1 MAGYILKVKDKYT
14 TTINTDLHVCKRG
27 DKREHVLTYMISCSW
42 VDYFVIY
49 DVGLILSNLY
59 TRKSNVEEK
68 FCILTKKSAKALCKT
83 DL

>member
-1 MAGYILKVKDKYT
+1 MYAKEGKKDWQFFCF
-14 TTINTDLHVCKRG
+14 VFR
-27 DKREHVLTYMISCSW
+27 DKREHVLTHMISCSW

-68 FCILTKKSAKALCKT
+68 FCILTKSQPKHFVKLIFKENF
-83 DL
+83 